1 MKTLKELK
9 VLNNKYAP
17 KEEAILRE
25 TAFSM
30 LEYYSYMNDIELK
43 FYVQNTGVKVS
54 VSYKDESTSMSMVS
68 LILKISYAFQSV
80 NEDFVSILGI
90 TKKYLLDNFVVDII
104 DMN

>member
-17 KEEAILRE
+17 KER
-25 TAFSM
+25 
-30 LEYYSYMNDIELK
+30 SY
-43 FYVQNTGVKVS
+43 
-54 VSYKDESTSMSMVS
+54 
-68 LILKISYAFQSV
+68 
-80 NEDFVSILGI
+80 ILGS